1 LKYNSEVHYRRS
13 IRLRGYD
20 YSQSGL
26 YFVTI
31 CIQNHECRL
40 GAIIGENIQLTVG
53 GWIVYQSWFEIPQHF
68 PNVQLDEFVV
78 MPNHI
83 HVIIVIND
91 NNYVRRKEEE
101 GGEEKEGGETPPLR
115 KPTLG
120 QIVAYYKYR
129 TTKIINE
136 LDDTQGS
143 RLWQRNYYEHIIRDE
158 KELFA
163 TRQYIANNPI
173 NWAKDK
179 NNRNHQ
185 TYPNN
190 FRL

>member
-1 LKYNSEVHYRRS
+1 M
-13 IRLRGYD
+13 
-20 YSQSGL
+20 QW
-26 YFVTI
+26 
-31 CIQNHECRL
+31 
-40 GAIIGENIQLTVG
+40 AVG

-68 PNVQLDEFVV
+68 SNVELDDFVV

-83 HVIIVIND
+83 HGIIVIDD
-91 NNYVRRKEEE
+91 NNYL
-101 GGEEKEGGETPPLR
+101 GGKEKEGGETPPLR

-143 RLWQRNYYEHIIRDE
+143 RLWQRNYYERIIRDE

-163 TRQYIANNPI
+163 TRQYIINNPM
-173 NWAKDK
+173 NWAKDDGQ
-179 NNRNHQ
+179 NLGN
-185 TYPNN
+185 YYY
-190 FRL
+190 F